1 MATPT
6 PLPRYERILTGH
18 ERRQRGRCWRPEGT
32 DDWLLIHTL
41 AGRAHVMLPDGQLS
55 LGAGETLLFRPSAPQ
70 DFGGDAASGLWELAW
85 VHFLPLPHWLE
96 LLRWPEIAPGILRMA
111 VSEPSLRERIETRLL
126 EADRLSG
133 SGLRYADRLAQNA
146 LESALLWWEVQN
158 PARRPLDPRVVEA
171 IDYLS
176 RSLDRRVPIAELARA
191 VHLSASRLAHL
202 FRAETGLSPR
212 RFAER
217 QRLERAKQL
226 LELTSLPV
234 NAVAREAGFES
245 QFHFATR
252 FRASTGTT
260 PSAYRAARRS
270 DLLCEPAS
278 RPVQGA
284 ALAARER
291 RAN

>member
-158 PARRPLDPRVVEA
+158 SLGARSTHGWSRPSTTSRA
-171 IDYLS
+171 AWTGGCRS
-176 RSLDRRVPIAELARA
+176 RSSPAPSTSRPHASPTCSAPRQACRRAASRSG
-191 VHLSASRLAHL
+191 SASS
-202 FRAETGLSPR
+202 G
-212 RFAER
+212 
-217 QRLERAKQL
+217 
-226 LELTSLPV
+226 
-234 NAVAREAGFES
+234 
-245 QFHFATR
+245 
-252 FRASTGTT
+252 
-260 PSAYRAARRS
+260 RS
-270 DLLCEPAS
+270 S
-278 RPVQGA
+278 FSS
-284 ALAARER
+284 
-291 RAN
+291 